1 MDNVELLLPRELEDH
16 LKQDLENG
24 VKNIASI
31 LCDKL
36 ESNKTIEVVVR
47 YIEPGD
53 VNPTKESLKQ
63 KNYNTDVHRNGS
75 WMENLLLDIANT

>member
-1 MDNVELLLPRELEDH
+1 M
-16 LKQDLENG
+16 
-24 VKNIASI
+24 
-31 LCDKL
+31 
-36 ESNKTIEVVVR
+36 VR